1 MALEIAIPGRGTI
14 VLRHAVFDVNGTLA
28 TDGVLIEGVAE
39 RLQAL
44 KDHLEIH
51 LLTAD
56 THGGQAEIDHL
67 LGLTAQRVRPG
78 REREQKALYV
88 SGLGAENVV
97 AIGNG
102 ANDVGMLEIA
112 AIGIAVLGTEGLN
125 GEALRTADVVVTS
138 IHDALDLLLKPKR
151 LSATLRR

>member
-14 VLRHAVFDVNGTLA
+14 VLHHAVFDVNGTLA

-56 THGGQAEIDHL
+56 THGGQAEIDRL
-67 LGLTAQRVRPG
+67 LGLTAQRLRPG
-78 REREQKALYV
+78 GEREQKALYV
-88 SGLGAENVV
+88 SSLGAENVV